1 MENEDKSIT
10 VNTNDN
16 SMSINTNIADYSL
29 DDLLTLLD
37 INLSS
42 SDDYEN
48 IVDDINNKIDSYVKL
63 FESVENKNL
72 VDFFEKVR
80 KSLIGE
86 KGNPNIT
93 EGERLLELYTEKD
106 KQTEF
111 TSIYGG
117 NIPQT
122 KHKTITKLLTID
134 SRFRRDYHGTSP
146 TDFSCFLPY
155 VINNVTEIRLS
166 DLEFP
171 ATFYPFQF
179 EYENNY
185 FWVKFDY
192 YVGSILTS
200 KYAYFYIDPGNYYQ
214 ETLIQKI
221 QAEIDAEGVPLTI
234 SHNLNFNNGG
244 GIGDGDGK
252 TTIEYNGD
260 TTLYQIVS
268 LEVNFRGAQLPTSQ
282 SNYNRTHFISVGEND
297 EIPDKIK
304 YYYNARSTTDVKSRM
319 GWMLGFRKDFYSG
332 GVSYT
337 SEGQLEVIGPRY
349 LYIILDDHNTSAN
362 TNFFTNNERTIL
374 DGDIIA
380 RISVKAYAFSIQSQN
395 DFSVYSEP
403 RYYFGQVNIDKFDI
417 KVVDEYNR
425 TLILNGMDFSLT
437 LQMKVKQEN

>member
-1 MENEDKSIT
+1 MEIE
-10 VNTNDN
+10 DN
-16 SMSINTNIADYSL
+16 SMSINTNISDYSL
-29 DDLLTLLD
+29 DDLLKLLD
-37 INLSS
+37 INVSS
-42 SDDYEN
+42 NADYDN
-48 IVDDINNKIDSYVKL
+48 IVGDINSKIDSYVNL
-63 FESVENKNL
+63 FERVKKKNL
-72 VDFFEKVR
+72 VNFFEEVR
-80 KSLIGE
+80 KSLINE
-86 KGNPNIT
+86 KGNSNIT

-106 KQTEF
+106 KDKQNEF

-117 NIPQT
+117 NISQT

-185 FWVKFDY
+185 FWAKFDY
-192 YVGSILTS
+192 YLPSSSVLNS
-200 KYAYFYIDPGNYYQ
+200 KYVYFYVEPGNYYQ
-214 ETLIQKI
+214 QTLIQYL
-221 QAEIDAEGVPLTI
+221 QASIDAEGVPLRI

-252 TTIEYNGD
+252 TAIEYNSSSD
-260 TTLYQIVS
+260 LYRIVN
-268 LEVNFRGAQLPTSQ
+268 LELNFRGEQLPTSE
-282 SNYNRTHFISVGEND
+282 SNYNRTHFITVREGD
-297 EIPDKIK
+297 EIPDKIR
-304 YYYNARSTTDVKSRM
+304 YYYNTKSTTDIKSRM
-319 GWMLGFRKDFYSG
+319 GWMLGFRKDFYKD

-362 TNFFTNNERTIL
+362 TNFFTNNEQAIL

-425 TLILNGMDFSLT
+425 ILNLNGMDFSLT
-437 LQMKVKQEN
+437 LQMKIKQEI

>member
-1 MENEDKSIT
+1 MEVE
-10 VNTNDN
+10 DN
-16 SMSINTNIADYSL
+16 SMSINTNISDYSL

-37 INLSS
+37 INVSS
-42 SDDYEN
+42 NADYDN
-48 IVDDINNKIDSYVKL
+48 IVGDINSKIDSYVKL
-63 FESVENKNL
+63 FESVKNKNL
-72 VDFFEKVR
+72 VNFFEKVR
-80 KSLIGE
+80 KSLINE
-86 KGNPNIT
+86 KGNSNIT

-106 KQTEF
+106 KDKQNEF

-117 NIPQT
+117 NISQT

-185 FWVKFDY
+185 FWAKFDY
-192 YVGSILTS
+192 YLPSTSILTS
-200 KYAYFYIDPGNYYQ
+200 KYVYFYVEPGNYYQ
-214 ETLIQKI
+214 ETLIQYL
-221 QAEIDAEGVPLTI
+221 QTSIDAEGVPLTI
-234 SHNLNFNNGG
+234 SHNQNFNNGG

-252 TTIEYNGD
+252 TAIEYNSSSD
-260 TTLYQIVS
+260 LYQIVN
-268 LEVNFRGAQLPTSQ
+268 LELNFRGEQLPTSE
-282 SNYNRTHFISVGEND
+282 SNYNRTHFITVREGD

-304 YYYNARSTTDVKSRM
+304 YYYNTKSTTDIKSRM
-319 GWMLGFRKDFYSG
+319 GWMLGFRKDFYKD

-362 TNFFTNNERTIL
+362 TNFFTNNEQAIL

-417 KVVDEYNR
+417 RVVDEYNR
-425 TLILNGMDFSLT
+425 ILNLNGMDFSLT
-437 LQMKVKQEN
+437 LQMKIKQEI

>member
-1 MENEDKSIT
+1 MEVE
-10 VNTNDN
+10 DN
-16 SMSINTNIADYSL
+16 SMSINTNISDYSL

-37 INLSS
+37 INVSS
-42 SDDYEN
+42 NADYDN
-48 IVDDINNKIDSYVKL
+48 IVGDINSKIDSYVKL
-63 FESVENKNL
+63 FESVKNKNL
-72 VDFFEKVR
+72 VNFFEKVR
-80 KSLIGE
+80 KSLINE
-86 KGNPNIT
+86 KGNSNIT

-106 KQTEF
+106 KDKQNKF

-117 NIPQT
+117 NISQT

-185 FWVKFDY
+185 FWAKFDY
-192 YVGSILTS
+192 YLPSTSILNS
-200 KYAYFYIDPGNYYQ
+200 KYVYFYVEPGNYYQ
-214 ETLIQKI
+214 ETLIQYL
-221 QAEIDAEGVPLTI
+221 QTSIDAEGVPLTI

-252 TTIEYNGD
+252 TAIEYNSSSD
-260 TTLYQIVS
+260 LYQIVN
-268 LEVNFRGAQLPTSQ
+268 LELNFRGEQLPTSE
-282 SNYNRTHFISVGEND
+282 SNYNRTHFITVREGD

-304 YYYNARSTTDVKSRM
+304 YYYNTKSTTDIKSRM
-319 GWMLGFRKDFYSG
+319 GWMLGFRKDFYKD

-362 TNFFTNNERTIL
+362 TNFFTNNEQAIL

-425 TLILNGMDFSLT
+425 ILNLNGMDFSLT
-437 LQMKVKQEN
+437 LQMKIKQEI